1 MANEAVMNPPP
12 RSTRRWR
19 GTRLRVGAAFFVLA
33 ALLFGGVGL
42 LSGEVSR
49 RLGADDAGA
58 ALAQLGT
65 RLALSLDIG
74 MHERMREVENL
85 AAIES
90 LLGTEIPPERWR
102 ALIERLQASLPHY
115 SWIGVTDAT
124 GRVLA
129 ATGGQLEG
137 RDVSQRPWFAAGLAR
152 STMVDVH
159 EALMLERLLPPQPAG
174 EPLRLIDFATP
185 LGGSGSAQ
193 GVLGAHLSL
202 RWAEERRL
210 LVAGSLDPGRAIEL
224 LVLDGSGQ
232 PLLGPK
238 EPALPPGLAGQLPL
252 APALMRWGDGALY
265 LTAAVKAPGYA
276 GQPGLGWTML
286 VRQPEHTAL
295 AASAAV
301 QRRIWALGALGAVL
315 FGLAGWWLAGRLT
328 APLARLAAQASAV
341 APSGGPQQ
349 HDEVAQLARSIG
361 ALATELQERES
372 ELMGLE
378 EVNADLQSFSR
389 AVSHDLKGPIGGMGM
404 LLRHLREQ
412 QGDKLDASGRRSI
425 DALVQECERLRVLID
440 ELLFLAQAEQRPLQR
455 QPVVLREQVEQVLAA
470 LREGPD
476 ADAARRCEVRLG
488 QLPSLPVDAVLMRQV
503 WQNLI
508 GNAVKFSARVD
519 QPRIELSAQ
528 HGQEGWTFCVA
539 DNGTGFDPAQA
550 HRLFGVFQRLH
561 RASEFTGSGIGLSIV
576 KRVVERHG
584 GRVWAEG
591 EPGRGARFFFT
602 LASDRQ

>member
-1 MANEAVMNPPP
+1 MADEAVMSPVP
-12 RSTRRWR
+12 RGARRWR

-49 RLGADDAGA
+49 RHSMDDAGA
-58 ALAQLGT
+58 ALGQLGT

-74 MHERMREVENL
+74 MHERLREVENL

-90 LLGTEIPPERWR
+90 LLGTEIDSARWR

-115 SWIGVTDAT
+115 TWIGVTDT
-124 GRVLA
+124 EGRVQA
-129 ATGGQLEG
+129 ATGGLLEG
-137 RDVSQRPWFAAGLAR
+137 RDVSKRPWFAAGLVR

-159 EALMLERLLPPQPAG
+159 EALLLQSLLPPQPAG

-185 LGGSGSAQ
+185 LRSTGRTQ

-202 RWAEERRL
+202 RWAEERRQ
-210 LVAGSLDPGRAIEL
+210 LVAGSLDPGRGIEL
-224 LVLDGSGQ
+224 MVLDAGGQ
-232 PLLGPK
+232 QVLGPQ
-238 EPALPPGLAGQLPL
+238 EPALPEGLAGASR
-252 APALMRWGDGALY
+252 APALMRWGDGELY
-265 LTAAVKAPGYA
+265 LTAAVKSPGYA

-286 VRQPEHTAL
+286 VRQPERTAL
-295 AASAAV
+295 AAAAAV
-301 QRRIWALGALGAVL
+301 QRRIWALGALGAAL

-372 ELMGLE
+372 ELLGLE
-378 EVNADLQSFSR
+378 EANADLQSFSR

-404 LLRHLREQ
+404 VLRHLQEQ
-412 QGDKLDASGRRSI
+412 QGDKLDAGGRRSI
-425 DALVQECERLRVLID
+425 AVLVQECERLRVLID
-440 ELLFLAQAEQRPLQR
+440 ELLMLAQAEQRPLQR

-470 LREGPD
+470 LRDGPD

-503 WQNLI
+503 WHNLLA
-508 GNAVKFSARVD
+508 NAVKFSARANP
-519 QPRIELSAQ
+519 PRVELSAQ

-539 DNGTGFDPAQA
+539 DNGAGFDPAQA

-561 RASEFTGSGIGLSIV
+561 RASEFAGSGVGLSIV

-602 LASDRQ
+602 LASDQK